1 MQVDPIA
8 DEENQE
14 SWSVYHYSYNNPILF
29 NDPDGKNPILGAI
42 IGAFTEYAGIVG
54 SKMLFENMTFSQ
66 ANSDLGWGDALDI
79 TIAAGFGAASG
90 ALDGGITKFASW
102 AKSPTNQKILVKLLE
117 VGVSALESSLK
128 AMFKDEEFDLMSIL
142 SGALTEVGLGS
153 LMKTNIH
160 KNAADKSTDAANA
173 ATKKADDLA
182 KRKKPNERLVN
193 NKKNEAAQQ
202 KKNAKQSTNL
212 DNTGKVIKG
221 STAKTGSNAAQNAS
235 KKKKE
240 KKKTES

>member
-1 MQVDPIA
+1 M
-8 DEENQE
+8 
-14 SWSVYHYSYNNPILF
+14 
-29 NDPDGKNPILGAI
+29 
-42 IGAFTEYAGIVG
+42 
-54 SKMLFENMTFSQ
+54 
-66 ANSDLGWGDALDI
+66 
-79 TIAAGFGAASG
+79 
-90 ALDGGITKFASW
+90 
-102 AKSPTNQKILVKLLE
+102 
-117 VGVSALESSLK
+117 GVSALESSLK

-202 KKNAKQSTNL
+202 KKNAKLNTNL

-221 STAKTGSNAAQNAS
+221 STAKTGSNAAQNAT